1 MPRAEL
7 RSEKSVFCVE
17 GTFLCAAA
25 PRVPELGESSS
36 IPQPTRA
43 GPVFLPARSSKSS
56 LAVLRDRALGRRGGN
71 SGGGLGGSAALCVC
85 WLQPGDNQQGK
96 GQPPLPAQG
105 RAPGLTRIWGFLQ
118 AAEFPGVS
126 VFSRLIVKDVEI
138 AT

>member
-25 PRVPELGESSS
+25 PAVPELGESGS

-43 GPVFLPARSSKSS
+43 GPVFLPARPSKSS

-71 SGGGLGGSAALCVC
+71 SEGGLGGVSGTVSLLAA
-85 WLQPGDNQQGK
+85 
-96 GQPPLPAQG
+96 AG
-105 RAPGLTRIWGFLQ
+105 R
-118 AAEFPGVS
+118 
-126 VFSRLIVKDVEI
+126 
-138 AT
+138 